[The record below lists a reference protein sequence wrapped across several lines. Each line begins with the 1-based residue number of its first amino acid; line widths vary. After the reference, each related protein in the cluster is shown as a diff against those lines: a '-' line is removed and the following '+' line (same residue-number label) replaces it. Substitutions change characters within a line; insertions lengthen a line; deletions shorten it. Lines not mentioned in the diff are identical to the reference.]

1 MLRMSI
7 AAAIASLLLPV
18 AGFGT
23 PIWDF
28 ANDFTPSANP
38 NTFWSYG
45 YRTTPASTDLTLMNW
60 NPHLDNI
67 DFWALSGWVELKRF
81 FANGLPSIGKNNTP
95 SAQPFWWPIVPP
107 GKGILHPGNVP
118 EIEDLAAVVRWRAP
132 SSGVYEVDATFTA
145 IDTRGVDVFTY
156 VVADGGLVFD
166 DFVVGLGD
174 TSHYRGAVTLSA
186 GQVVD
191 FVVANRNDTG
201 NRDWTQLDASITP
214 IPEPSTLI
222 IWSLLGALGMAAGWW
237 RRRKRAA

>member
-7 AAAIASLLLPV
+7 AAATVCLLLPALGV
-18 AGFGT
+18 GA

-45 YRTTPASTDLTLMNW
+45 YRTTPASTNLTLMNLSL
-60 NPHLDNI
+60 HVDNI
-67 DFWALSGWVELKRF
+67 DFWCLWQG
-81 FANGLPSIGKNNTP
+81 FAHGLPSVGKNNTP
-95 SAQPFWWPIVPP
+95 SAQPSWWPILPS
-107 GKGILHPGNVP
+107 GKGMLHPGNVP
-118 EIEDLAAVVRWRAP
+118 EIEDLAAVVRWTAP

-156 VVADGGLVFD
+156 VVADGGLVLD

-201 NRDWTQLDASITP
+201 DRDWTQLDASITP

-222 IWSLLGALGMAAGWW
+222 VWSLLGALGMGLGWW
-237 RRRKRAA
+237 RRRKLAA